1 MERPY
6 QNDTPS
12 APPKSL
18 WVAVTRSIE
27 SHPPLA
33 GAEKVDVVVVGGGY
47 MGLAAAL
54 KLAVQGARVT
64 VIEAAEIGWGA
75 SGRNNGLI
83 APGLKRD
90 PHEVR
95 RLLGREAGDCM
106 LELSGNAPKH
116 LFELI
121 AKYGIKCDAAN
132 DGWIQAAHSRY
143 ALRNIERRARDWQEL
158 GADVGMIPAANV
170 ARRLGTDY
178 YSGALFDPRG
188 GSLNP
193 LAYVRGLARAASAAG
208 VRIYTGTPMTELVRE
223 GGRWQVSTPDGVLA
237 CENVLLCTNAYASD
251 IKELRATVIPLRTA
265 QVASQPLPESKLAS
279 ILPNGEAASD
289 THRLLTSFRITTD
302 DRLIMGGA
310 SATAGDE
317 SQSLIR
323 HLHLAA
329 SKRFPQLGVIRWQY
343 GWSGYLAL
351 THNHLPVI
359 QRHDPGLHSGIAC
372 NGRGIAMAS
381 VVGELLADLV
391 SGSSEADCAIPIT
404 TPSRMVRFHLRYPG
418 VAVAVIANRL
428 LDTMER
434 RIQGP

>member
-6 QNDTPS
+6 QNDTLC

-18 WVAVTRSIE
+18 WAAVTRSID

-33 GAEKVDVVVVGGGY
+33 GAEKVDVGIVGAGF

-54 KLAVQGARVT
+54 KLAVQGARVA
-64 VIEAAEIGWGA
+64 VIEAADIGWGA

-95 RLLGREAGDCM
+95 RLLGREAGDRL

-121 AKYGIKCDAAN
+121 AKYGIKCDAVN
-132 DGWIQAAHSRY
+132 NGWIQAAHSRY
-143 ALRNIERRARDWQEL
+143 ALHNIERRVRDWQEL

-188 GSLNP
+188 GALNP
-193 LAYVRGLARAASAAG
+193 LAYVRGLARAASAVG
-208 VRIYTGTPMTELVRE
+208 VLIYTGTPMMELDRE
-223 GGRWQVSTPDGVLA
+223 GGRRRIQTPDGVLN

-265 QVASQPLPESKLAS
+265 QVASEPCLR
-279 ILPNGEAASD
+279 I
-289 THRLLTSFRITTD
+289 RLR
-302 DRLIMGGA
+302 
-310 SATAGDE
+310 
-317 SQSLIR
+317 
-323 HLHLAA
+323 
-329 SKRFPQLGVIRWQY
+329 
-343 GWSGYLAL
+343 
-351 THNHLPVI
+351 
-359 QRHDPGLHSGIAC
+359 
-372 NGRGIAMAS
+372 
-381 VVGELLADLV
+381 
-391 SGSSEADCAIPIT
+391 
-404 TPSRMVRFHLRYPG
+404 
-418 VAVAVIANRL
+418 
-428 LDTMER
+428 
-434 RIQGP
+434 